1 MKIRTGQVVRGR
13 DFFPR
18 DKEVLKLWRKI
29 ENGNSILISAPR
41 RVGKTSLMKYIEDN
55 PKNDYIM
62 VYIVTESINNENDF
76 YKKIYQNLV
85 SEETLASIS
94 TRLLSISKNYLNK
107 LSELGLKSIKI
118 DSVKEL
124 DYYKE
129 LINFIKKLKI
139 EPIKLI
145 IMIDEFPQTLE
156 NIINEQGNKQAL
168 HFLQTNRELRQD
180 SNISDKVQF
189 IYTGSIGLENIVS
202 TINAINLINDIDIFH
217 LQPLEEKDAIELINK
232 LLDNL
237 DFELDENIIS
247 YILNKIKWYIPY
259 YIQLILD
266 EISNIYEDKELEFTD
281 ESIVDIAFKQLL
293 EQRIYFEHWYKRLD
307 KSYKDNYYKF
317 AKELLNYISK
327 NDCIIENELI
337 NLAIGLNI
345 QNNYKDIINAL
356 KHDGYIHLDNNE
368 YKFNSPLLKIWWL
381 QNVSS

>member
-94 TRLLSISKNYLNK
+94 TSLLSISKNYLNK